1 MNCLYKTQEELDRL
15 NAIWNEIEEKA
26 EPSGSPEPKTQAE
39 LDEER
44 RKATI
49 NRIASLERKE
59 FLSNVKANVGNGAFH
74 TKWEKILSQF
84 IMNNMAPMNTEI
96 NTLRNFAN
104 AVSERLEKAERSAK
118 EQDNHHYYKI
128 FAEGVRQL
136 LEKL

>member
-15 NAIWNEIEEKA
+15 NAIWDEIEEKDKA
-26 EPSGSPEPKTQAE
+26 EPSGTPEPKTQAE

-84 IMNNMAPMNTEI
+84 VMNNMAPMNTEI

-118 EQDNHHYYKI
+118 
-128 FAEGVRQL
+128 
-136 LEKL
+136 